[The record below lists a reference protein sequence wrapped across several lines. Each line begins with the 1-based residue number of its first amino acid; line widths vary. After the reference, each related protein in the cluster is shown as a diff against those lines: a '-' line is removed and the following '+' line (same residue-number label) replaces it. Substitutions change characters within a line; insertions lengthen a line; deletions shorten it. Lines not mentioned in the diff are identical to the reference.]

1 MAGFMPPASPPLVR
15 TAMLEGPVAEGAVA
29 VSVMKQVKDPGPVRS
44 TNPTVTTFG
53 TSGTPS
59 RAALRP
65 AGAPARIRQSGRADK
80 ASAGESG
87 GRPELGRS
95 SDVRPGRAADVA
107 LLPAPSALT
116 VRAASGFRRS
126 FQLWNPSRHS
136 SAGAVT
142 DKAGQ
147 LVPSHALAVLGGRG
161 VGVHG
166 VRASEI
172 SRSWPG
178 ASSTVWSWTRTW
190 MGWAPPGR
198 ELSRR

>member
-1 MAGFMPPASPPLVR
+1 MAGFMPPASPPLVS
-15 TAMLEGPVAEGAVA
+15 TAMLEGPAAEGAVA
-29 VSVMKQVKDPGPVRS
+29 ISVMEASEGARTRPV
-44 TNPTVTTFG
+44 NPTVTTFA
-53 TSGTPS
+53 TSGTPP

-65 AGAPARIRQSGRADK
+65 AGAPARIRQSGRADR

-95 SDVRPGRAADVA
+95 SDVWPGRAADVA

-161 VGVHG
+161 V
-166 VRASEI
+166 
-172 SRSWPG
+172 
-178 ASSTVWSWTRTW
+178 
-190 MGWAPPGR
+190 
-198 ELSRR
+198 